1 MCGIAGIIARE
12 PLAREM
18 LSRVVRMN
26 EGLVHRGPDGEGLFQ
41 HGPVA
46 LAMRRLSVIDVEG
59 GQQPL
64 YNEDGSLVLV
74 ANGEIYNFIE
84 LRISLEAR
92 GHCFK
97 TGSDCEVILHL
108 YEEYGRACVE
118 HLRGMFAFA
127 LWDRKRERLILGR
140 DRMGEKPLY
149 LFQTPETLFFA
160 SELKALMRS
169 GVIPFVLDP
178 VAIDLYFHYQYVP
191 DPLSL
196 VQGVRKL
203 RPGHTLEVELHPWR
217 IDERSYWKMEDA
229 PPLFG
234 NPQDLIRAALEDVG
248 SIVTRSDVPLGVAL
262 SGGLDSSLVAAL
274 ATKHYRGVVQAFSVG
289 YPGHLSHDE
298 RADAHAFANHLDI
311 PFHDIEIQPDDMVAS
326 FRELNYWRDEP
337 IADISGYGYY
347 AVMQLARDHNV
358 KVMLQGQGG
367 DELFWGYPWVS
378 RSVMHSRRK
387 AASRLD
393 GSVGL
398 LRYMDE
404 FEWPLLTPGAL
415 LWWVR
420 TLPGRCRSGWK
431 NYRRDQ
437 TSPMER
443 LVFYDL
449 TPDFQLAQGGLK
461 YLYNREFLERL
472 RPAIP
477 YDPFTCSQPWPQ
489 LEVFMTRLACET
501 YLLGN
506 GITQA
511 DRLSMASSV
520 ELRLPLL
527 DHRLVETVI
536 GLRKTYPDSH
546 LAPKAWLKEA
556 AASLVPAWV
565 LNRPKRG
572 FEPPRRLWHQAI
584 FDSYGHELRDGYLVN
599 EGILDSGAAHQLAS
613 GPFPAE
619 AGSPLSF
626 KALVLELW
634 CREFSSILN
643 DSHATSD
650 VRTPWSRSDN
660 CGAFTYPVGHG
671 L

>member
-1 MCGIAGIIARE
+1 MCGIAGIISRGALTRE
-12 PLAREM
+12 A
-18 LSRVVRMN
+18 LSRVKRMT

-41 HGPVA
+41 NGPAA
-46 LAMRRLSVIDVEG
+46 LAMRRLSIIDVEG

-74 ANGEIYNFIE
+74 ANGEIYNFVE
-84 LRISLEAR
+84 LRCSLEAR
-92 GHCFK
+92 GHRFK

-127 LWDRKRERLILGR
+127 LWDQKRQRLILAR

-149 LFQTPETLFFA
+149 IFQTPELFLFA

-169 GVIPFVLDP
+169 GVIPFDLDP
-178 VAIDLYFHYQYVP
+178 CAIDLYFHYQYVP
-191 DPLSL
+191 DPLSPI
-196 VQGVRKL
+196 QGVHKL
-203 RPGHTLEVELHPWR
+203 RPGHTLELTVHPWR
-217 IDERSYWKMEDA
+217 IDERSYWRMEDA
-229 PPLFG
+229 PPLLG
-234 NPQDLIRAALEDVG
+234 EPMDVIREALEDVG

-274 ATKHYRGVVQAFSVG
+274 ATKYYRGVIQAFSVG

-298 RADAHAFANHLDI
+298 RADARAFANHLGI
-311 PFHDIEIQPDDMVAS
+311 PFHELEIQPEDMVES

-347 AVMQLARDHNV
+347 AVMRLARDHNV

-378 RSVMHSRRK
+378 RSVIHSRRK
-387 AASRLD
+387 AALRIN
-393 GSVGL
+393 GSVGPL
-398 LRYMDE
+398 SYMDE
-404 FEWPLLTPGAL
+404 FEWPRLTPGAL
-415 LWWVR
+415 LWWTR
-420 TLPGRCRSGWK
+420 MLPGRCSSGWK
-431 NYRRDQ
+431 NYRRDKI
-437 TSPMER
+437 SPSEQ
-443 LVFYDL
+443 LAFYDL
-449 TPDFQLAQGGLK
+449 TPDFLLARVGLK
-461 YLYNREFLERL
+461 QLYSPEFLERL
-472 RPAIP
+472 RPSAP
-477 YDPFTCSQPWPQ
+477 YDLFSCPQPWPQ
-489 LEVFMTRLACET
+489 LEVLMTRLACGT

-527 DHRLVETVI
+527 DHRLVEAVI
-536 GLRKTYPDSH
+536 GLRKNCPDSQ
-546 LAPKAWLKEA
+546 LVPKAWLKDA
-556 AASLVPAWV
+556 AASLLPAWV

-572 FEPPRRLWHQAI
+572 FEPPRHLWHQAI
-584 FDSYGHELRDGYLVN
+584 FATYGHELRDGYLVS
-599 EGILDSGAAHQLAS
+599 EGILTAAAANLLAI
-613 GPFPAE
+613 GPFPTG

-634 CREFSSILN
+634 CREFATVMN
-643 DSHATSD
+643 DGPRVSQPQLASTA
-650 VRTPWSRSDN
+650 V
-660 CGAFTYPVGHG
+660 
-671 L
+671 